1 MSQNDRSLLE
11 CPRIVAAI
19 FICGIGGTFQ
29 YGTSISSLTSPA
41 AFIQDLV
48 NSSCRERYGLVLHQ
62 EQISLI
68 WSFIVS
74 VFCIGGL
81 VSALFT
87 NALLSRLGRK
97 RCLML
102 NTVPALMAAALMLFS
117 KTSRSFEM
125 ILMARLL
132 YGMNAGNSSCVTC
145 TCVTC
150 TCRN

>member
-1 MSQNDRSLLE
+1 MVKQFVVQLE

-87 NALLSRLGRK
+87 NALLSRLGRSAPPSAGHICNLHLLLLDK
-97 RCLML
+97 SV
-102 NTVPALMAAALMLFS
+102 TY
-117 KTSRSFEM
+117 TSFCWTH
-125 ILMARLL
+125 L
-132 YGMNAGNSSCVTC
+132 
-145 TCVTC
+145 
-150 TCRN
+150 